1 MKKTWSASLAAVIT
15 LWTGASPAWAAAHP
29 TAHLASQHRPSIAAR
44 VRADDFA
51 STSMATE
58 MQVIH
63 DALTVPE
70 LAAVQAAAQA
80 ASNLSTSQW
89 LQWLYPN
96 ASSATSAQSQA
107 AQAVANLFNLATY
120 GTVSTRGSNTAQ
132 ILQTLQS
139 ISPLLSSPAVGLFYQ
154 SFLTVIGQSS
164 KAILAGQASSST
176 VGNALAQAAS
186 LSPTIS
192 AYLRQNGLSPS
203 NLARTWSSFETQVDP
218 QGAAQTALMTRICT
232 NALGFG
238 APTASA
244 TITVNAATRL
254 QAVPATAFGLN
265 AAVWDS
271 GLNSQT
277 VISEVQALHPAL
289 IRWPGGSISD
299 VYNWETNTR
308 NDGGYVNPND
318 TFDNFMQ
325 FVNAVGSTPIIT
337 VNYGTG
343 TPQLAADWVKYADV
357 THHDNVLYWELGNE
371 TYGNGYYNGNGWEA
385 DDHAVP
391 NEPQKGNPG
400 LSPQAYAQNA
410 LQFIQAMRAVDPN
423 IKIGAVLTMPYNWP
437 WGATVN
443 GNDDW
448 NTVVLKALGPYI
460 DFVDV
465 HWYPETPGQET
476 DAGLLADTDQIPA
489 MVAELKREINAYA
502 GSNAKNIQIF
512 VTETNSVSY
521 NPGQQSTNLPE
532 ALFLADDLAGFVQ
545 AGAANVDWWDLL
557 NGAEDN
563 YTSPS
568 LYGQNLFGDYGLLSS
583 GQTTPKGVQ
592 EPPEYTPLPPYYGF
606 QLVSDFAR
614 PGDTFLGSASS
625 QSDIDVH
632 AVREPNGD
640 ISLMLVNRSP
650 STIYSA
656 NLNVLGVGPYAI
668 TKALVYGE
676 GSSAVTPALTLPTA
690 QSIKLMPYS
699 GVDLV
704 LHPLIP
710 APHAAA
716 SVTDTLALSSPTVT
730 AGGSETVTASFSSDR
745 PVHGATVELELYDST
760 GDLVASHQ
768 VTGVEIAPGA
778 PASESWTFAAPSAN
792 GTYTVEAFAFDP
804 ATGATYDA
812 DTAGAT
818 LTVNQ
823 PPAAKYGDIVTQNTV
838 ITVNGTTYNVPA
850 PDASGH
856 YPSGTNISIAPGDT
870 VTIQTTFA
878 NVSSTDALQNGL
890 IDVEVDGQNGAIFQK
905 YWPSTTLLPGQTQT
919 VTATWQVPS
928 SVSAGTYPLN
938 FQAFDTSN
946 WTGNCYFTNGGVVNF
961 VVS

>member
-1 MKKTWSASLAAVIT
+1 MKRPWSAALAALIA
-15 LWTGASPAWAAAHP
+15 LGTGASPAWAAAHP
-29 TAHLASQHRPSIAAR
+29 SPKVPAGAAGR
-44 VRADDFA
+44 VRAADVV
-51 STSMATE
+51 STPMSME
-58 MQVIH
+58 IQVIH

-80 ASNLSTSQW
+80 ASNVSPSQW
-89 LQWLYPN
+89 LEWLYPN
-96 ASSATSAQSQA
+96 ASPATSAQSQA

-120 GTVSTRGSNTAQ
+120 GAVSTRGSNAAQ

-139 ISPLLSSPAVGLFYQ
+139 ISPLLSPRAVGVFYQ

-164 KAILAGQASSST
+164 QAILARQASSST

-203 NLARTWSSFETQVDP
+203 DLARTWSSFETQVDP
-218 QGAAQTALMTRICT
+218 QGAAQTALATRICT

-244 TITVNAATRL
+244 TITVNTAARL
-254 QAVPATAFGLN
+254 RTVPATAFGLN

-325 FVNAVGSTPIIT
+325 FVNAVGSSPIIT

-357 THHDNVLYWELGNE
+357 THHDNVLYWEIGNE
-371 TYGNGYYNGNGWEA
+371 IYGNGYYNGNGWEA

-391 NEPQKGNPG
+391 NQPQKGNPG

-465 HWYPETPGQET
+465 HWYPENPGQET

-583 GQTTPKGVQ
+583 GQATPKGVQ
-592 EPPEYTPLPPYYGF
+592 EPPQYTPLPPYYGF

-614 PGDTFLGSASS
+614 PGDTLLGSASS

-640 ISLMLVNRSP
+640 IALMLVNRSP

-656 NLNVLGVGPYAI
+656 DLNVLGVGPYAI

-676 GSSAVTPALTLPTA
+676 GSSAVTPALTMPTA
-690 QSIKLMPYS
+690 HSVKLMPYS

-710 APHAAA
+710 APHASA

-745 PVHGATVELELYDST
+745 PVRDATVELELYDST
-760 GDLVASHQ
+760 GDLVANHEM
-768 VTGVEIAPGA
+768 TGVDIAPGQ
-778 PASESWTFAAPSAN
+778 PVSESWTFAAPAAN

-812 DTAGAT
+812 DTTGAT
-818 LTVNQ
+818 ITVNQ
-823 PPAAKYGDIVTQNTV
+823 PPAAKYGDIVTKNTV
-838 ITVNGTTYNVPA
+838 ITVNGTTYTVPA

-905 YWPSTTLLPGQTQT
+905 YWPSTTLLPGQTET

-961 VVS
+961 VVN

>member
-1 MKKTWSASLAAVIT
+1 MDLKKSWSAALAALIT
-15 LWTGASPAWAAAHP
+15 LGTGTSPAWAAAHAP
-29 TAHLASQHRPSIAAR
+29 SHSLAGSAGR
-44 VRADDFA
+44 VRAADVV
-51 STSMATE
+51 STPIATE
-58 MQVIH
+58 IQVIH
-63 DALTVPE
+63 DALTVSE
-70 LAAVQAAAQA
+70 LAAVQSAAQA
-80 ASNLSTSQW
+80 ASNLSPSQW
-89 LQWLYPN
+89 LAWLYPG
-96 ASSATSAQSQA
+96 ASSPTSAQSQA
-107 AQAVANLFNLATY
+107 AQAVADLFQLVTY
-120 GTVSTRGSNTAQ
+120 VAVANRGSDVAS
-132 ILQTLQS
+132 LLSSLQS
-139 ISPLLSSPAVGLFYQ
+139 ASPLLSSSAIALFYQ
-154 SFLTVIGQSS
+154 AFLAQVGQAS
-164 KAILAGQASSST
+164 KAVLAGQASSAT
-176 VGNALAQAAS
+176 VGNALAQAAG
-186 LSPTIS
+186 LSPTVG
-192 AYLRQNGLSPS
+192 AYLRQNGLAPS
-203 NLARTWSSFETQVDP
+203 DLARIWSSFEAQVDP
-218 QGAAQTALMTRICT
+218 SGAAQSGLATRICT
-232 NALGFG
+232 SALGFG
-238 APTASA
+238 APTSSA
-244 TITVNAATRL
+244 TVTVNAAARL
-254 QAVPATAFGLN
+254 GAVPSTAFGLN
-265 AAVWDS
+265 AAIWDS
-271 GLNSQT
+271 GLNTQT

-357 THHDNVLYWELGNE
+357 THHDNVLYWEIGNE
-371 TYGNGYYNGNGWEA
+371 VYGNGYYNGNGWEA
-385 DDHAVP
+385 DDHAMP
-391 NEPQKGNPG
+391 NQPQKGNPG

-476 DAGLLADTDQIPA
+476 DAGLLSDTDQIPA
-489 MVAELKREINAYA
+489 MVAELKHEINAYA

-606 QLVSDFAR
+606 ELVSNFAH
-614 PGDTFLGSASS
+614 PGDTLIGSASS

-676 GSSAVTPALTLPTA
+676 GSSGLSPMPVLPTA
-690 QSIKLMPYS
+690 HSVKLMPYS

-704 LHPLIP
+704 LHPILP
-710 APHAAA
+710 APHAQAA
-716 SVTDTLALSSPTVT
+716 VTDHIALSAPTVT
-730 AGGSETVTASFSSDR
+730 AGGSDTATVTFTADR

-760 GDLVASHQ
+760 GDLVASHE
-768 VTGVEIAPGA
+768 VTGVDIAPGQA
-778 PASESWTFAAPSAN
+778 ASESWTFTAPGAN

-804 ATGATYDA
+804 VTGATYDA
-812 DTAGAT
+812 DTTGAS
-818 LTVNQ
+818 LVVNQ
-823 PPAAKYGDIVTQNTV
+823 PPAATYGDIVTKNTV
-838 ITVNGTTYNVPA
+838 ITVNGTTYTVPA
-850 PDASGH
+850 PDSSGR

-905 YWPSTTLLPGQTQT
+905 YWPSTTLLPGQTET
-919 VTATWQVPS
+919 VTATWKVSS

-938 FQAFDTSN
+938 FQAFNTSN

-961 VVS
+961 VVN

>member
-96 ASSATSAQSQA
+96 ASPATSAQSQV
-107 AQAVANLFNLATY
+107 AQAVSNLFNLATY
-120 GTVSTRGSNTAQ
+120 GAVSTRGSNAAQ

-203 NLARTWSSFETQVDP
+203 DLARTWSSFETQVDP

-244 TITVNAATRL
+244 TITVNAAARL

-308 NDGGYVNPND
+308 NDGGYVNPSD

-357 THHDNVLYWELGNE
+357 THH
-371 TYGNGYYNGNGWEA
+371 T
-385 DDHAVP
+385 
-391 NEPQKGNPG
+391 
-400 LSPQAYAQNA
+400 
-410 LQFIQAMRAVDPN
+410 
-423 IKIGAVLTMPYNWP
+423 
-437 WGATVN
+437 
-443 GNDDW
+443 
-448 NTVVLKALGPYI
+448 
-460 DFVDV
+460 
-465 HWYPETPGQET
+465 
-476 DAGLLADTDQIPA
+476 
-489 MVAELKREINAYA
+489 
-502 GSNAKNIQIF
+502 
-512 VTETNSVSY
+512 
-521 NPGQQSTNLPE
+521 
-532 ALFLADDLAGFVQ
+532 
-545 AGAANVDWWDLL
+545 
-557 NGAEDN
+557 
-563 YTSPS
+563 TSS
-568 LYGQNLFGDYGLLSS
+568 
-583 GQTTPKGVQ
+583 
-592 EPPEYTPLPPYYGF
+592 
-606 QLVSDFAR
+606 
-614 PGDTFLGSASS
+614 
-625 QSDIDVH
+625 I
-632 AVREPNGD
+632 
-640 ISLMLVNRSP
+640 
-650 STIYSA
+650 
-656 NLNVLGVGPYAI
+656 
-668 TKALVYGE
+668 
-676 GSSAVTPALTLPTA
+676 GSSATRPMATATTTATAGKRTITPSRTSRRRA
-690 QSIKLMPYS
+690 
-699 GVDLV
+699 
-704 LHPLIP
+704 
-710 APHAAA
+710 
-716 SVTDTLALSSPTVT
+716 TLA
-730 AGGSETVTASFSSDR
+730 
-745 PVHGATVELELYDST
+745 
-760 GDLVASHQ
+760 
-768 VTGVEIAPGA
+768 
-778 PASESWTFAAPSAN
+778 
-792 GTYTVEAFAFDP
+792 
-804 ATGATYDA
+804 
-812 DTAGAT
+812 
-818 LTVNQ
+818 
-823 PPAAKYGDIVTQNTV
+823 
-838 ITVNGTTYNVPA
+838 
-850 PDASGH
+850 
-856 YPSGTNISIAPGDT
+856 
-870 VTIQTTFA
+870 
-878 NVSSTDALQNGL
+878 
-890 IDVEVDGQNGAIFQK
+890 
-905 YWPSTTLLPGQTQT
+905 
-919 VTATWQVPS
+919 
-928 SVSAGTYPLN
+928 
-938 FQAFDTSN
+938 
-946 WTGNCYFTNGGVVNF
+946 
-961 VVS
+961 